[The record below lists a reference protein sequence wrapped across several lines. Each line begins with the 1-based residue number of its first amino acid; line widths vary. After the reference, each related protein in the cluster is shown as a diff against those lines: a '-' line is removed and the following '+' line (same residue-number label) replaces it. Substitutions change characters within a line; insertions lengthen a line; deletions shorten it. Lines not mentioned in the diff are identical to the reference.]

1 MKLRALALA
10 VVLLAPACGGDA
22 ADSKDGSG
30 GRGALTGLFA
40 VEPGR
45 CQAGSPPA
53 GSWFRL
59 LRPDGSL
66 TTGPFEANPDSDC
79 ADATFTMLRP
89 GSDGGL
95 RTGAYQPG
103 AAEAFDGTGHATA
116 SRIVEPVR
124 WSGFALGVST
134 NERDLQAKVTV
145 AAPSL
150 RADGRALSGDVRAIV
165 IAWNGQHLNQG
176 APKPDGS
183 RPGVTA
189 GPRGA
194 FDVASRTYALDWS
207 SQILGGQYNNFTGVW
222 HLEGTFRALDS

>member
-10 VVLLAPACGGDA
+10 VVLLVPACGGE
-22 ADSKDGSG
+22 DSAGEPP
-30 GRGALTGLFA
+30 GRGTLSGLFE
-40 VEPGR
+40 VEAGR
-45 CQAGSPPA
+45 CQAGAPPT

-79 ADATFTMLRP
+79 DDATFTMLRP

-95 RTGAYQPG
+95 RTDVYQPG
-103 AAEAFDGTGHATA
+103 PGDAFDGTGHATA
-116 SRIVEPVR
+116 ARIVEPVR
-124 WSGFALGVST
+124 WSGFALGLST
-134 NERDLQAKVTV
+134 NEQDPQAKIAVS
-145 AAPSL
+145 APSL
-150 RADGRALSGDVRAIV
+150 RAEGRVLRGDLRGVV

-183 RPGVTA
+183 RPGLTA

-194 FDVASRTYALDWS
+194 YDVASRSYALDWS
-207 SQILGGQYNNFTGVW
+207 SQIVGGQYNNFTGVW